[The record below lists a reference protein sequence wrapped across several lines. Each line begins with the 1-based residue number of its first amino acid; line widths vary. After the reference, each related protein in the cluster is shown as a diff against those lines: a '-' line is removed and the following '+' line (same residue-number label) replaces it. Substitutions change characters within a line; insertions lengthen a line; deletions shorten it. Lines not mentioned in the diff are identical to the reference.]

1 MLGLLDFSLDGKYP
15 YPKRQPRSHSRRARA
30 GCGHGSGGFIHF
42 LLDSLKDYVEII
54 GVDNNERAA
63 AAFAEAFREN
73 SKIHFQMM
81 DAAQP
86 FSRN

>member
-1 MLGLLDFSLDGKYP
+1 MENTPTPKDSLGHIPAGRVLDV
-15 YPKRQPRSHSRRARA
+15 AT
-30 GCGHGSGGFIHF
+30 GSGGFIHF

-63 AAFAEAFREN
+63 AAFAEDFREN